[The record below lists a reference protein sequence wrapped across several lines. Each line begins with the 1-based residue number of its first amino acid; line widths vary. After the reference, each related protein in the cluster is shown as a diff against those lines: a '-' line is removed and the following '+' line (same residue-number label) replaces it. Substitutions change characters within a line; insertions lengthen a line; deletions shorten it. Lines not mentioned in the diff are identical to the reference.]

1 MPIPAGLLSNRG
13 TALKSLGRSAEA
25 MKAFQDAITAKAD
38 DFNAIVNLAS
48 LLDDDKQYEEALKA
62 YQ

>member
-1 MPIPAGLLSNRG
+1 
-13 TALKSLGRSAEA
+13 